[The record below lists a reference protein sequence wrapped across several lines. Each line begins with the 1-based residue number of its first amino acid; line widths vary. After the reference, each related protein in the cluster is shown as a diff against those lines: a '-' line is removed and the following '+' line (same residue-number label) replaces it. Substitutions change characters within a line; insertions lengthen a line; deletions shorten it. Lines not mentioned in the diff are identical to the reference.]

1 MHTDDLLVSEPN
13 SFEVEI
19 TIEKLKKYKSPANN
33 QLIQAGGNTLHFEI
47 PILTDSIWNKEEM
60 P

>member
-1 MHTDDLLVSEPN
+1 MHASEPLIYELN